1 MLTSARATARAMVR
15 CGVAALVVVA
25 GFGGSPAAADN
36 SDAGPNPWAIGDAIA
51 WIDGLRRAEEV
62 ARRAEEVARWA
73 EAVEAAEAA
82 RLAARWG
89 PVHDCEQPGNWYA
102 AGRTEHGYFEGGLG
116 IHVDLYQSIAG
127 HSALLDSPLD
137 QMRVA
142 EIALARVGRGAWACP
157 VP

>member
-1 MLTSARATARAMVR
+1 MVSAEGWVR
-15 CGVAALVVVA
+15 CGVAALVVTVGLGA
-25 GFGGSPAAADN
+25 APAAAADG
-36 SDAGPNPWAIGDAIA
+36 SDSAPNPWAIGDALA
-51 WIDGLRRAEEV
+51 WANSVRWAE
-62 ARRAEEVARWA
+62 AVARWA
-73 EAVEAAEAA
+73 EAVAAAEVAH
-82 RLAARWG
+82 LVARWG

-102 AGRTEHGYFEGGLG
+102 AGPTNDGYFEGGLG
-116 IHVDLYQSIAG
+116 IHVDLYGSIAG

>member
-1 MLTSARATARAMVR
+1 MVT

-36 SDAGPNPWAIGDAIA
+36 SDAVPNPWAIGDAIA

-62 ARRAEEVARWA
+62 ARWA

-82 RLAARWG
+82 HLFARWG
-89 PVHDCEQPGNWYA
+89 PVHDCEQPGDWYA

-142 EIALARVGRGAWACP
+142 EIALARVGLGAWACP

>member
-1 MLTSARATARAMVR
+1 MLSSARARAR
-15 CGVAALVVVA
+15 CGAAALAVIAGVVGA
-25 GFGGSPAAADN
+25 PPAAAEN
-36 SDAGPNPWAIGDAIA
+36 RDAAPNPWAIGDAMA
-51 WIDGLRRAEEV
+51 WVNSL
-62 ARRAEEVARWA
+62 RWA
-73 EAVEAAEAA
+73 EAVAAGEVA
-82 RLAARWG
+82 RLVARWE

-116 IHVDLYQSIAG
+116 IHVDLYRSIAG

-142 EIALARVGRGAWACP
+142 EIALGRVGRGAWACP

>member
-1 MLTSARATARAMVR
+1 MLSSARARVR
-15 CGVAALVVVA
+15 CGVAALAVVA
-25 GFGGSPAAADN
+25 GFGGAPAAAAD
-36 SDAGPNPWAIGDAIA
+36 SDAAPNPWALGDAMA
-51 WIDGLRRAEEV
+51 WIDGLRRAE
-62 ARRAEEVARWA
+62 AVARWT
-73 EAVEAAEAA
+73 EAVAAAEAA
-82 RLAARWG
+82 RLVARWG
-89 PVHDCEQPGNWYA
+89 PVHDCEQPGDWYA
-102 AGRTEHGYFEGGLG
+102 AGPTEHGYFEGGLG